1 MEFTRD
7 DSAAWPAWPAM
18 ESAVSTEARAIREAL
33 GAIRESLERS
43 YSLFG
48 PKAALIAEIWSL
60 VSEGSPNGEDEAV
73 VDWTAWRA
81 ESFVRALPEGLP
93 LPEVARE
100 PDGGISLDWIRSRDR
115 MFSVSV
121 TATGRL
127 GFAWLDGV
135 DRGHGVARFD
145 GGRLPRP
152 SPEGITGLLA

>member
-1 MEFTRD
+1 MDFTRD

-18 ESAVSTEARAIREAL
+18 DSAVSPEARAVREAL

-60 VSEGSPNGEDEAV
+60 VSEGSPDGEDEAI

-121 TATGRL
+121 TTTDRL
-127 GFAWLDGV
+127 AFAWLDGV

-152 SPEGITGLLA
+152 ILEGIAGLLA